1 MKKYITIGPET
12 FTIIVSKT
20 TVIED
25 EYRETVGGV
34 STWTVK
40 AMKDEVLLQMDKT
53 KSEMFVIPLVENA
66 ESYIRKCAL
75 HKGEE
80 KTLEEKLKELGFN

>member
-1 MKKYITIGPET
+1 MKKHITIGPET

-25 EYRETVGGV
+25 AYTETVGGV
-34 STWTVK
+34 NTWTVK
-40 AMKDEVLLQMDKT
+40 AMKDEVLLNVDKT

-66 ESYIRKCAL
+66 ESFIRKAAI
-75 HKGEE
+75 HKSEE